1 MLVKEIKYTDYNG
14 KERVEKFYFN
24 LSKPEL
30 LEMEASEEGGMT
42 EYINKIVAEQD
53 AKKIIGF
60 FKELINKAYGVK
72 SADGKRFIKSP
83 ELSEEFMQSEAY
95 SELFME
101 LASNAEEAANFV
113 NGIVPKDFAA
123 K

>member
-72 SADGKRFIKSP
+72 SADGKRFIKSS

-101 LASNAEEAANFV
+101 LASNAEEAANFI

>member
-53 AKKIIGF
+53 AKKIIEF

>member
-1 MLVKEIKYTDYNG
+1 
-14 KERVEKFYFN
+14 
-24 LSKPEL
+24 
-30 LEMEASEEGGMT
+30 MEASEEGGMT

-53 AKKIIGF
+53 AKKIIEF